1 MEKELVKIPFATL
14 DFYKYEKD
22 GLIFY
27 EFDATE
33 CQPPEPMVNAINVL
47 KTIKSKNERV
57 IGTFFHEPSPL
68 YAKISDYFSYDA
80 KELENGDF
88 KITFMLKEF
97 SCLRS

>member
-1 MEKELVKIPFATL
+1 MKKELVQIPFATL

-22 GLIFY
+22 ALTIY

-33 CQPPEPMVNAINVL
+33 CQPPEPMVNAINAL
-47 KTIKSKNERV
+47 KMLKSKDERV

-68 YAKISDYFSYDA
+68 YNKISEAFSYDA

-88 KITFMLKEF
+88 EITFMLK
-97 SCLRS
+97 

>member
-1 MEKELVKIPFATL
+1 MKKELVKIPLATL

-33 CQPPEPMVNAINVL
+33 CQPPEPMVNTINVL

-57 IGTFFHEPSPL
+57 VGTFFHEPTPL
-68 YAKISDYFSYDA
+68 YAKVSDYFFYEA
-80 KELENGDF
+80 RELDNGDF
-88 KITFMLKEF
+88 EITFMLK
-97 SCLRS
+97 

>member
-1 MEKELVKIPFATL
+1 MEKKLVQIPFATL

-33 CQPPEPMVNAINVL
+33 CQPPEPMVNAINAL
-47 KTIKSKNERV
+47 KMIKSKNERV
-57 IGTFFHEPSPL
+57 IGKFFHEPSPL
-68 YAKISDYFSYDA
+68 YDKISALFSYDA

-88 KITFMLKEF
+88 EITFMLK
-97 SCLRS
+97 

>member
-1 MEKELVKIPFATL
+1 MEKELVKIPLTTL
-14 DFYKYEKD
+14 DIYKYEKD

-47 KTIKSKNERV
+47 KMMKSENERLK
-57 IGTFFHEPSPL
+57 GTFFHEPSPL
-68 YAKISDYFSYDA
+68 YSKISALFHYDA

-88 KITFMLKEF
+88 EIIFMLK
-97 SCLRS
+97 